1 MGEDNNQNSQG
12 LHSEPVKGRRGE
24 SPDEK
29 MANNWDKEER
39 VSSESRSGCAVG
51 NSSRNESK
59 ASELETLTSV
69 QLSQAALADFDES
82 SHRLSEV
89 PVEYSL
95 QPIQSDEKLKE
106 QSKAVHDKSLE
117 SVTGVASEVQRS
129 VPNDP
134 SVSPESFAK
143 SVSSIPNLFLV
154 KDGNKTSISEGDK
167 QNSPGSKP
175 LPIRTVLK
183 TSDGYNWRK
192 YGQKQVKSPEGSR
205 SYYRCTF
212 SDCYAKKIEFCDPS
226 NHLIETV
233 YRSHHNHDSLQKVD
247 CTKESL
253 PALPSVPFSG
263 DNDSFRPV
271 VSSND
276 PVKDNML
283 KQSIPR
289 PSEMRETRKQESND
303 SVETTEVNMEEYV
316 DGAECRKRQKRKS
329 SDDLESMPKPGSGRK
344 PKYVVHA
351 AGDVGISG
359 DGYRWRKYGQK
370 MVKGNPHPRNY
381 YRCTSAGCPVRKHI
395 EGAVDNTNAVVITYK
410 GVHDH
415 DTPVPRKR
423 DGPKSSVVADSPIIP
438 DNMLYKG
445 NQSHNGQTKWSVD
458 KGDELMGEPLKVV
471 GEKASEPART
481 LVGIGIQIKPC

>member
-12 LHSEPVKGRRGE
+12 LQETGEDGDSEPVKGKRGE
-24 SPDEK
+24 SRDEK
-29 MANNWDKEER
+29 MANNCDKER

-106 QSKAVHDKSLE
+106 QAKAVHDKSLE
-117 SVTGVASEVQRS
+117 SVTGIPSEVQKS
-129 VPNDP
+129 VPNAP
-134 SVSPESFAK
+134 SVSPESFVK
-143 SVSSIPNLFLV
+143 SVSSIPNLLLV
-154 KDGNKTSISEGDK
+154 KDGNHTSISEGDK
-167 QNSPGSKP
+167 LNSPNSKI
-175 LPIRTVLK
+175 LSNRTVLK

-212 SDCYAKKIEFCDPS
+212 SDCYAKKIECCDPS
-226 NHLIETV
+226 NRLIETV
-233 YRSHHNHDSLQKVD
+233 YRSHHNHDSPQKLN
-247 CTKESL
+247 CAKESL
-253 PALPSVPFSG
+253 PALPVVPFSG

-271 VSSND
+271 ICLND
-276 PVKDNML
+276 TVKDNKL

-289 PSEMRETRKQESND
+289 PQKSSD
-303 SVETTEVNMEEYV
+303 SDETTEVNMEE
-316 DGAECRKRQKRKS
+316 QKRNS
-329 SDDLESMPKPGSGRK
+329 SGDLESVPKSGTGRK

-395 EGAVDNTNAVVITYK
+395 EGAIDNTNAVVITYK

-415 DTPVPRKR
+415 DTPCPRKR
-423 DGPKSSVVADSPIIP
+423 PKSSVIADSPLIS
-438 DNMLYKG
+438 DDLLNKG
-445 NQSHNGQTKWSVD
+445 NQSSNGQTKWSVD
-458 KGDELMGEPLKVV
+458 KEDELMGEPLNVV
-471 GEKASEPART
+471 GEKASEPTRT
-481 LVGIGIQIKPC
+481 LVGIGIEVKPC